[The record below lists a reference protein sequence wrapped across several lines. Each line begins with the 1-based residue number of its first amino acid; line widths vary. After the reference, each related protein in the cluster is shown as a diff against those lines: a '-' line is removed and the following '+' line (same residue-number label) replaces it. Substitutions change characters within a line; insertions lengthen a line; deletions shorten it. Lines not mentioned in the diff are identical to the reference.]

1 MENQWT
7 SGLFSCMD
15 DVETACLTWF
25 CPCVT
30 FGRIA
35 DIADE
40 GRNVIGSSCKKCGL
54 CYGLLCFMVAFPWLL
69 SCTYRTKILRKFGI
83 PDSPATDCLIHCFCD
98 RCALCQEYRELKNR
112 GVDPSIGWDGNVQR
126 KMAAPTSQKMMG

>member
-15 DVETACLTWF
+15 DVETTCLTF
-25 CPCVT
+25 CCPCVT
-30 FGRIA
+30 FGWIA
-35 DIADE
+35 E
-40 GRNVIGSSCKKCGL
+40 GAVGCKRCGL
-54 CYGLLCFMVAFPWLL
+54 SYVLRSFVVALPCLL
-69 SCTYRTKILRKFGI
+69 SCTYRTKIRRKFGL
-83 PDSPATDCLIHCFCD
+83 PESPGSDCLTHCFCD

-126 KMAAPTSQKMMG
+126 KMAAPMSQKMMG